1 MSIASGTKPKIIRAP
16 AKAVVYCKNKADEG
30 DDDEDND
37 NDDSEE
43 EGEGQDGIMSM
54 VKDLVRYEKQYR
66 ACISNSS
73 EATFTEKYLASAIR
87 RVLLKDAGEDLL
99 YAMIDKPEKNGK
111 KPDYMFGT
119 KIKRREVY
127 FFFVEVKRPEMKSK
141 YQPEDDFTKLM
152 KQMKGSV
159 DDQLCL
165 GSKNP
170 TSLGLLVE
178 GFKCT
183 LFQMKLLADGIYMP
197 MAFERF
203 SLVEEI
209 HQLVHLPA
217 IVEALFFVKSELA
230 KFIDEIR
237 QPKTRAKTT
246 TILGAISPYG
256 VINVKV
262 RKPRAVNQNK
272 KRKAGGSTVTGH
284 YFNFICDTM
293 DVLDKHEEFKDCYIV
308 MNNAPTHKNADIEK
322 EINRRGYGCI
332 YPPPYSPELNPIE
345 QFWSVCKSKMKREE
359 LLQEETLSSR
369 IHIPLQGL
377 KIA

>member
-1 MSIASGTKPKIIRAP
+1 MMSLFIILLLISVQPTSSDYTINRRRNPGFIVLVKNINITEVFKRFRKQSIAEVEKNNDINCLRILSFSHIFPLNKFDVGKCVVKYFDNNTRKALKSIARSTKPKVDRAS

-30 DDDEDND
+30 DDDDDND

-54 VKDLVRYEKQYR
+54 VKDLVRYERQYR

-87 RVLLKDAGEDLL
+87 RVLLKDASKDLL

-165 GSKNP
+165 GSKNQH
-170 TSLGLLVE
+170 LLV
-178 GFKCT
+178 F
-183 LFQMKLLADGIYMP
+183 
-197 MAFERF
+197 
-203 SLVEEI
+203 
-209 HQLVHLPA
+209 
-217 IVEALFFVKSELA
+217 
-230 KFIDEIR
+230 
-237 QPKTRAKTT
+237 
-246 TILGAISPYG
+246 
-256 VINVKV
+256 
-262 RKPRAVNQNK
+262 
-272 KRKAGGSTVTGH
+272 
-284 YFNFICDTM
+284 
-293 DVLDKHEEFKDCYIV
+293 
-308 MNNAPTHKNADIEK
+308 
-322 EINRRGYGCI
+322 
-332 YPPPYSPELNPIE
+332 
-345 QFWSVCKSKMKREE
+345 
-359 LLQEETLSSR
+359 
-369 IHIPLQGL
+369 
-377 KIA
+377 

>member
-30 DDDEDND
+30 G
-37 NDDSEE
+37 DDSEE
-43 EGEGQDGIMSM
+43 EEKEVEEEGKEAMMSM
-54 VKDLVRYEKQYR
+54 VKDLVRHEKQNR
-66 ACISNSS
+66 ATISNSS

-87 RVLLKDAGEDLL
+87 RVLLKDASQDLL
-99 YAMIDKPEKNGK
+99 YAMMDKPEKNGK
-111 KPDYMFGT
+111 KPDFMFGT
-119 KIKRREVY
+119 KIKKREVY
-127 FFFVEVKRPEMKSK
+127 FFFVEVKRPEITSK
-141 YQPEDDFTKLM
+141 YQPEDDYTKLM

-178 GFKCT
+178 GFKGT

-230 KFIDEIR
+230 KFIDETLLSIDL
-237 QPKTRAKTT
+237 TT
-246 TILGAISPYG
+246 STALLVVSF
-256 VINVKV
+256 
-262 RKPRAVNQNK
+262 AVVSFS
-272 KRKAGGSTVTGH
+272 AG
-284 YFNFICDTM
+284 
-293 DVLDKHEEFKDCYIV
+293 L
-308 MNNAPTHKNADIEK
+308 
-322 EINRRGYGCI
+322 EI
-332 YPPPYSPELNPIE
+332 
-345 QFWSVCKSKMKREE
+345 K
-359 LLQEETLSSR
+359 
-369 IHIPLQGL
+369 
-377 KIA
+377 

>member
-1 MSIASGTKPKIIRAP
+1 MSNIFNQPTINGDIQIIINAKRERSQSPELSDSSISSAEVKRSKKINYFLGGGKKEWTPKEEVFVENINITEVLKRFRKQSIAEVEKNKDINCLRILGTKPKIIRAP

-230 KFIDEIR
+230 KFIDETLLSIDL
-237 QPKTRAKTT
+237 TT
-246 TILGAISPYG
+246 STALLVVSF
-256 VINVKV
+256 
-262 RKPRAVNQNK
+262 AVVSFS
-272 KRKAGGSTVTGH
+272 AG
-284 YFNFICDTM
+284 
-293 DVLDKHEEFKDCYIV
+293 L
-308 MNNAPTHKNADIEK
+308 
-322 EINRRGYGCI
+322 EI
-332 YPPPYSPELNPIE
+332 
-345 QFWSVCKSKMKREE
+345 K
-359 LLQEETLSSR
+359 
-369 IHIPLQGL
+369 
-377 KIA
+377 